1 MRSIKIQRMLIL
13 LLGKEIGDAS
23 DEEQEVPEDAEDS
36 SAFCGNSVD
45 DGNDDDDDMAMMT
58 TKIISISVMSSVLSD
73 LVKRESGSH
82 FIINFIR
89 YVVFQETLYK
99 NTVLISSTAN
109 AFICYNKKCSAYF
122 IYVPFQTGESQFSW
136 TPIFGKAKLLLLSH
150 SSSKRPSPSP
160 FR

>member
-1 MRSIKIQRMLIL
+1 MPVMKSRKYRKMQKI
-13 LLGKEIGDAS
+13 
-23 DEEQEVPEDAEDS
+23 VPH
-36 SAFCGNSVD
+36 SVD
-45 DGNDDDDDMAMMT
+45 GGNDDDDDMAMMT

-73 LVKRESGSH
+73 LVKRGSR
-82 FIINFIR
+82 FIIDFIR
-89 YVVFQETLYK
+89 YVVFKETLYK

-136 TPIFGKAKLLLLSH
+136 TPIFGKAKLLLLNH
-150 SSSKRPSPSP
+150 SSSKLGRPSPSP